1 MQIARN
7 TVDSRY
13 LGPDKNVRVISS
25 SRQPNCDV
33 IGKRLFASLFAKR
46 AWKAH
51 VCGNLNNL
59 RVLQFALLL
68 FVLGDAMVLLE

>member
-1 MQIARN
+1 M
-7 TVDSRY
+7 
-13 LGPDKNVRVISS
+13 GPDKNVRVISS
-25 SRQPNCDV
+25 LRQSNCDV
-33 IGKRLFASLFAKR
+33 IGLPLCSPKR

-51 VCGNLNNL
+51 VYGNLNNL